1 MTLKQNNQAKP
12 WFSGEPFERL
22 ITLLIALVTLL
33 AAVAGYLQVQADGES
48 SNAQNESQQ
57 FALQA
62 IGGRARGEILAGYS
76 WSDAYRT
83 WLELDTQAVLA
94 QNNLDQARAQDLL
107 TTRNQIATLTPLLQ
121 PPYFD
126 ATAQDY
132 PDLRAYEA
140 DLYVQETAALHEFF
154 ANADAVSAA
163 WGDKSAIYVI
173 NLTLFTVAL
182 FLFALSITVAKGIN
196 WLFVI
201 LGSVMALA
209 TTIWMIRVVL
219 TPVAALPKLAIE
231 AYAAGVGL
239 AHEEE
244 YSAAERAFDRAIQF
258 APDYANALYER
269 ANVRY
274 KLNQFKQAAD
284 DYQAALL
291 AGRED
296 ANLFWNAGWTAY
308 RAGDFALAMA
318 HTDQAL
324 QRLPDQIALYFNLAL
339 TQLASGDFAKSE
351 ASYTFAATLVQQ
363 QVTSLRSSGKQPPV
377 SLWWY
382 LDTAALDLRNLGHCI
397 EQKACDG
404 APPLASIATDA
415 KVAQVARWWQQK
427 LQSLAVMLEYPELTA
442 EIKESPASA
451 ATVSATVTDVTIS
464 TAVYDSAG
472 ALVAYQPLGETNG
485 PLRFGMA
492 QESQG
497 QTMDTSLQRASGAT
511 NRNLFV
517 NFKYDTIQ
525 SGELV
530 VLKVYL
536 NDREAA
542 GLRQAFPWKLDQ
554 SGEAALPLNPGRTF
568 TLAAGDYRVDIF
580 VDGQFVQTATF
591 RLS

>member
-1 MTLKQNNQAKP
+1 MTIEQNTQSKP

-48 SNAQNESQQ
+48 SRAQNESQQ

-94 QNNLDQARAQDLL
+94 QNNLDQARSQDLL
-107 TTRNQIATLTPLLQ
+107 TTRDQIATLTPLLQ
-121 PPYFD
+121 SPYFD
-126 ATAQDY
+126 ATLQDP

-140 DLYVQETAALHEFF
+140 ALYVQETAALHESFL
-154 ANADAVSAA
+154 NADAVSGA

-173 NLTLFTVAL
+173 TLTLFTVAL
-182 FLFALSITVAKGIN
+182 FLYALSITVAKGIN
-196 WLFVI
+196 WLFVS
-201 LGSVMALA
+201 LGSAMALA
-209 TTIWMIRVVL
+209 TTIWMISIVL
-219 TPVAALPKLAIE
+219 TPIAALPKLAIE

-239 AHEEE
+239 AHEQE
-244 YSAAERAFDRAIQF
+244 YRKAELAFDRAIQL
-258 APDYANALYER
+258 APAYANALYER

-274 KLNQFKQAAD
+274 QLNQFKPAAD
-284 DYQAALL
+284 DYQAAML
-291 AGRED
+291 AGRDD
-296 ANLFWNAGWTAY
+296 ANLFWNAGWNAY
-308 RAGDFALAMA
+308 RAGDFALAVA

-324 QRLPDQIALYFNLAL
+324 QRLPSQIALYFNLAL

-363 QVTSLRSSGKQPPV
+363 QVTSLRSAGKQPPV

-382 LDTAALDLRNLGHCI
+382 LDTAVLDLRNLGHCI

-404 APPLASIATDA
+404 APPLASIAIDT
-415 KVAQVARWWQQK
+415 KVAQLARRWQQK
-427 LQSLAVMLEYPELTA
+427 LQSLAVMLEYPDLTA
-442 EIKESPASA
+442 RLDAASA
-451 ATVSATVTDVTIS
+451 VSGTVTDITVS
-464 TAVYDSAG
+464 TGVYDTAG

-497 QTMDTSLQRASGAT
+497 QAMDTSLQRASGAT

-525 SGELV
+525 SGQLV

-536 NDREAA
+536 NDREAS

-554 SGEAALPLNPGRTF
+554 SGEAALPLTPGRTF

-591 RLS
+591 QLS